1 MPNQVFGPYST
12 TSWVN
17 GTTAANATN
26 MNHLETQASIALNG
40 FNGDL
45 VTPFVLSGIVASKD
59 GTVANQLDVTSGR
72 AYLKMSDNTVGLIAT
87 AASTASQF
95 LTTTP
100 STTYYLFLKNDGT
113 WQWGTTSTGPTNSL
127 AIASATTDGSSNINV
142 VTDMRTTTT
151 TLLPTF
157 VSGTAPQILL
167 GAGHA
172 TVGLGTG
179 VSGSYA
185 GVAESLS
192 TPGTLVLRSALSG
205 AAPLGLV
212 IATWNGS
219 TQVQPFSVGGQFSSA
234 STWIGSTGKV
244 GAVAGQATAGNFGV
258 PPIVAQLIDQ
268 AVTDT
273 LFHSFTLAT
282 VPATGLYRVTAQFYI
297 DVGTA
302 RLITLSVSFTQGH
315 SGSATS
321 QAFISN
327 SAAGHGKL
335 WDGSGTGDSAAAGDA
350 PGSSFELY
358 LSGGTSISVRFQDP
372 GWTSGTDRVNAILER
387 LT

>member
-1 MPNQVFGPYST
+1 MPNTVNGPYTKTTWIDGST
-12 TSWVN
+12 MGNQTRLN
-17 GTTAANATN
+17 N
-26 MNHLETQASIALNG
+26 LETQASVALNG

-45 VTPFVLSGIVASKD
+45 LTPFVLSGITCSKD
-59 GTVANQLDVTSGR
+59 GTIANQLDVTSGR

-87 AASTASQF
+87 VASTASQF

-113 WQWGTTSTGPTNSL
+113 WQWSTTSTGPTNSL
-127 AIASATTDGSSNINV
+127 AIAHATTDGSGNINV
-142 VTDMRTTTT
+142 VTDDRITSTSLLPGAGGLLVGNGDVAIKSQRALNGL
-151 TLLPTF
+151 TLLPQYHPA
-157 VSGTAPQILL
+157 GTAYGILFQTWDGATANNTLSVGSNVAGAYTYFGARGNLAQINLQ
-167 GAGHA
+167 A
-172 TVGLGTG
+172 TVG
-179 VSGSYA
+179 S
-185 GVAESLS
+185 
-192 TPGTLVLRSALSG
+192 
-205 AAPLGLV
+205 
-212 IATWNGS
+212 
-219 TQVQPFSVGGQFSSA
+219 
-234 STWIGSTGKV
+234 
-244 GAVAGQATAGNFGV
+244 FGV

-282 VPATGLYRVTAQFYI
+282 VPATGLYRVTAQFYL
-297 DVGTA
+297 DAGTA

-350 PGSSFELY
+350 PGSRFELY